1 MYKGVPMENFKLTI
15 TFNPSVKEDMISRTN
30 KLDISIEAYV
40 KQLIENDI
48 NNIIKLDYNFYFDK
62 QLDKLFNS
70 KDEEV
75 KLTKI
80 EMNLLKLF
88 LKNKNVVLSSE
99 EIHHCVWKGK
109 NMSVYTL
116 RNMIKN
122 LRHKTY
128 YELIKNHS
136 NLGYSYL

>member
-1 MYKGVPMENFKLTI
+1 MENFKITI
-15 TFNPSVKEDMISRTN
+15 IIDSDIKEDIINRTN
-30 KLDISIEAYV
+30 KLNVSMESYV
-40 KQLIENDI
+40 KRLIETDI
-48 NNIIKLDYNFYFDK
+48 NNTIKLDNDFYFDK
-62 QLDKLFNS
+62 QLDKLFNPL
-70 KDEEV
+70 DEEV

-80 EMNLLKLF
+80 EKNLLKLF
-88 LKNKNVVLSSE
+88 LENQNEVLSSQT
-99 EIHHCVWKGK
+99 IHTSVWKGK

-136 NLGYSYL
+136 NLGYSFTSYS